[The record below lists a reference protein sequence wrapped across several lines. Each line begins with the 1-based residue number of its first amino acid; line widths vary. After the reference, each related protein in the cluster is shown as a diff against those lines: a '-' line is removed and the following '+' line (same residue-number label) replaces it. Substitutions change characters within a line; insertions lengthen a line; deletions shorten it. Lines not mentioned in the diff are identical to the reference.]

1 MSKARR
7 LFYEDIAELR
17 GVKVSTVTVDAARSR
32 MARRHPER
40 HYVRKSHDMPE
51 PDGYTR
57 RSPWWYESTIHKWLD
72 NRPGANNQDYI
83 DARRDERRDAS

>member
-17 GVKVSTVTVDAARSR
+17 GVSIQTVRVDAARAR
-32 MARRHPER
+32 MARKDPDK

-57 RSPWWYESTIHKWLD
+57 RSPWWYESTIRRWLD
-72 NRPGANNQDYI
+72 NRPGAPNQDYI
-83 DARRDERRDAS
+83 EEKRRAE